1 MDEVVAEMQALK
13 SQTLQTL
20 KENEV
25 LIASLKAKLEGGEL
39 IKEGES
45 SGSLTSIKDV
55 EVELKM
61 AKVREVENSLTYCK
75 QHVKCKGERSY
86 LSPLTSKSRKAGAPS
101 KEGKGKSRGK
111 KSDMKK
117 PVHCFFAERS
127 KGLCYKCN

>member
-1 MDEVVAEMQALK
+1 MQALK

-55 EVELKM
+55 ELELKM
-61 AKVREVENSLTYCK
+61 AKVREVENSLTYRK
-75 QHVKCKGERSY
+75 QHVKCKRGESLSLSLDFKISY
-86 LSPLTSKSRKAGAPS
+86 GWST
-101 KEGKGKSRGK
+101 
-111 KSDMKK
+111 
-117 PVHCFFAERS
+117 F
-127 KGLCYKCN
+127 